1 MNLTINILSQERGNK
16 KKKNSKLK
24 EVGIPVEHDM
34 GRAFSCFERRQLP
47 AS

>member
-1 MNLTINILSQERGNK
+1 MNFTINILSQERGNK
-16 KKKNSKLK
+16 KMSRLK
-24 EVGIPVEHDM
+24 EMGIPVEQDI